1 MNSSPDRSDPARP
14 ASAAVGGLPAAG
26 FVLLAAVTLIWGVNW
41 PIMKIGLGALPPF
54 TFRAAMV
61 SASGIL
67 ILVLARFLGQRTS
80 APRAAWPPLLIS
92 TFFNVTLWHAFSAFG
107 VHAMESG
114 RASVI
119 AFTMPLWAAV
129 LARVF
134 LAEPIGGRRLLAL
147 ALGAGGIGALISRDF
162 ARFAADPTGPLMM
175 TGAAVAWAA
184 GTLWQKRIG
193 WAIPVLPHTGWQL
206 FLGGLPI
213 IAAALVFD
221 PAEAARW
228 SPDIVL
234 LVAYSIVMPLGFC
247 YWAWYK
253 VVILFPTHVAAIG
266 TLMIPALG
274 VASGAAILGEPFGAA
289 EIAALVLVTAAIA
302 LTLSERP
309 RGGANATQ
317 MP

>member
-1 MNSSPDRSDPARP
+1 MSPPPDRSDPARP
-14 ASAAVGGLPAAG
+14 PPAVIVGLPAAG
-26 FVLLAAVTLIWGVNW
+26 FVWLAAVTLIWGINW

-54 TFRAAMV
+54 TFRAVMV
-61 SASGIL
+61 PASGLL
-67 ILVLARFLGQRTS
+67 ILALARVLGQRTT
-80 APRAAWPPLLIS
+80 APWSAWPPLLVS

-107 VHAMESG
+107 VRAMESG

-129 LARVF
+129 LARFF
-134 LAEPIGGRRLLAL
+134 LAEPIGARRALAL
-147 ALGAGGIGALISRDF
+147 ALGAGGIGALLSPDL
-162 ARFAADPTGPLMM
+162 ARFAADPAANLWGPLMM

-213 IAAALVFD
+213 VAAALVFD
-221 PAEAARW
+221 TAGDAEW
-228 SPDIVL
+228 STGIVI
-234 LVAYSIVMPLGFC
+234 LVAYSIVVPLGFC
-247 YWAWYK
+247 YLAWYK
-253 VVILFPTHVAAIG
+253 VVTLFPTHVAAIG

-302 LTLSERP
+302 LTLSERS
-309 RGGANATQ
+309 RT
-317 MP
+317 